1 MKVLKDRMV
10 CECYDITVDKIKQ
23 ALLDG
28 AKGYDDLVKSMRLGV
43 LCSACIGDAKKVVE
57 QLQIEIEEEKIEV
70 RCESRTSI
78 FMVNY
83 FVIILFTALAIAL
96 NELFAMFELVP
107 IPK

>member
-1 MKVLKDRMV
+1 MLKDRLV

-57 QLQIEIEEEKIEV
+57 QLQNEIEEEKNRGKV
-70 RCESRTSI
+70 
-78 FMVNY
+78 
-83 FVIILFTALAIAL
+83 
-96 NELFAMFELVP
+96 
-107 IPK
+107 

>member
-1 MKVLKDRMV
+1 MLKDRMV

-57 QLQIEIEEEKIEV
+57 QLQIEIEEEKNRGTV
-70 RCESRTSI
+70 WKPYLC
-78 FMVNY
+78 FY
-83 FVIILFTALAIAL
+83 DKLLCHH
-96 NELFAMFELVP
+96 LVYSTCNSS
-107 IPK
+107 

>member
-57 QLQIEIEEEKIEV
+57 QLQIEIEEEKN
-70 RCESRTSI
+70 RGR
-78 FMVNY
+78 
-83 FVIILFTALAIAL
+83 
-96 NELFAMFELVP
+96 
-107 IPK
+107 KK

>member
-43 LCSACIGDAKKVVE
+43 LCSACIGDAKKVV
-57 QLQIEIEEEKIEV
+57 
-70 RCESRTSI
+70 
-78 FMVNY
+78 
-83 FVIILFTALAIAL
+83 
-96 NELFAMFELVP
+96 
-107 IPK
+107 

>member
-70 RCESRTSI
+70 RCESRTSV
-78 FMVNY
+78 FMINY